1 MIRVL
6 IVLCSLQAGF
16 AVMHVFKACVTGS
29 TGVRDLPEFVAVPS
43 LDDEMVAYFDSKTR
57 KIEIRL
63 KWVLDKMN
71 NSQKYIDFYS
81 VMLNFGIADLINN
94 LQFTMKLY
102 GHSGGIHTL
111 QLMVGCEVNVD
122 GKAGE
127 FIKFGYDGEDFT
139 SLDISTLTWIAHSPQ
154 AVIFNSD
161 WNNRPEVARLWK
173 GYLDIQCYDLLQE
186 AVDVGR
192 EILERKVPPEVS
204 LLRRDPS
211 SPVTCLATGFFPKG
225 IVVSWQK
232 DGEDLHE
239 DVELLET
246 LSNED
251 GTFQTRSRL
260 TVSPADLKEH
270 KFSCIVDHS
279 SLEKNI
285 IKPVS
290 EEEIKT
296 NQDPENSL
304 PVDIIIAVVLA
315 VLLVAIAAFA
325 WYWKFRMRRGANMSE
340 ELKPLRNHNR
350 RGESL
355 ASRRSPLSTDQRQG
369 QSGDQAAEYCS
380 NTSSDPTARA

>member
-1 MIRVL
+1 M
-6 IVLCSLQAGF
+6 
-16 AVMHVFKACVTGS
+16 
-29 TGVRDLPEFVAVPS
+29 AVPI
-43 LDDEMVAYFDSKTR
+43 LDEETVAYFDSKTR

-63 KWVLDKMN
+63 EWVLDKV
-71 NSQKYIDFYS
+71 KDR
-81 VMLNFGIADLINN
+81 
-94 LQFTMKLY
+94 
-102 GHSGGIHTL
+102 IHTL
-111 QLMVGCEVNVD
+111 QLMLGCEVNED
-122 GKAGE
+122 GKAGDFME
-127 FIKFGYDGEDFT
+127 FGYDGEDFT

-154 AVIFNSD
+154 AVIFNSR
-161 WNNRPEVARLWK
+161 WNNRPEVARFWK
-173 GYLDIQCYDLLQE
+173 GILENQCYDQLQV

-211 SPVTCLATGFFPKG
+211 SPVICLATGFFPKG

-246 LSNED
+246 VPNVD

-279 SLEKNI
+279 SLEKMI
-285 IKPVS
+285 IKPVT

-304 PVDIIIAVVLA
+304 PVGIIIAVVLA
-315 VLLVAIAAFA
+315 VPLVAIAAFA
-325 WYWKFRMRRGANMSE
+325 WYWKFRMRTAGNME
-340 ELKPLRNHNR
+340 EVLEIK
-350 RGESL
+350 
-355 ASRRSPLSTDQRQG
+355 AG
-369 QSGDQAAEYCS
+369 Q
-380 NTSSDPTARA
+380 